1 MENGKVAGLHIQNCD
16 IARTKQIGIFRTK
29 DWWGKISKIEAAWL
43 R

>member
-29 DWWGKISKIEAAWL
+29 DWKDLEN
-43 R
+43 